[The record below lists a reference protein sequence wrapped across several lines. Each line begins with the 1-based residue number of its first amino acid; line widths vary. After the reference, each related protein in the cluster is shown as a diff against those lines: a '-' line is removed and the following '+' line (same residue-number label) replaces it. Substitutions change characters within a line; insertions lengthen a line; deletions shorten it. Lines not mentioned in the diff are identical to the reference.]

1 MKIAFCVAERQQQRF
16 PNAALPVYTLCQTI
30 ASLRR
35 LSLREGEKYIY
46 SKYIIIKGNCKLKSL
61 NMGLERKAK
70 HRRQQ
75 GVIILVFEASRIP
88 PTPLV
93 PH

>member
-1 MKIAFCVAERQQQRF
+1 MKIAFCVAERQQQQF

-46 SKYIIIKGNCKLKSL
+46 
-61 NMGLERKAK
+61 
-70 HRRQQ
+70 
-75 GVIILVFEASRIP
+75 
-88 PTPLV
+88 
-93 PH
+93 